1 VSATTTVTP
10 LTDGVERAHQ
20 TLLATVAPLRRNL
33 FGDLDETVAQ
43 VVGLAGAYRNYGR
56 NLVATNE
63 SSSSLDGGIGRH
75 LERSVGVLTESMAVV
90 VAAVGGPRDGT
101 YVRSAGLFDGVEL
114 DVEADAGGVGD
125 GQLAIR
131 DLKLIDE
138 AMAGLAA
145 TMTLT
150 VANYDTAV
158 VGDAR

>member
-56 NLVATNE
+56 NLVADVE
-63 SSSSLDGGIGRH
+63 STPPLDGDTRRH
-75 LERSVGVLTESMAVV
+75 LERSVRVLTESIAVL
-90 VAAVGGPRDGT
+90 VAAVSGPRDGT
-101 YVRSAGLFDGVEL
+101 YVRSAALFDRVEL
-114 DVEADAGGVGD
+114 DLEADASGIGN

-145 TMTLT
+145 TMALT

-158 VGDAR
+158 VDDAR